1 MKTIPRNTS
10 SMITSLFVLGGLVA
24 FYYYRKN
31 GGEFKPLLARGADFI
46 STAREKINNV
56 APEVT
61 KAASDV
67 AGGVTSR
74 SRAHEVPMAPED
86 MDRVPA
92 T

>member
-31 GGEFKPLLARGADFI
+31 GGEMKPLLARGADFI
-46 STAREKINNV
+46 STAREKINAV
-56 APEVT
+56 APEVS
-61 KAASDV
+61 KA

-74 SRAHEVPMAPED
+74 SRAHEIPTAPED
-86 MDRVPA
+86 MDRFPA